1 MKFFLLCLVTV
12 LISASAI
19 SQVEFGLFAGPQAT
33 AARYT
38 IYNIKQKNDL
48 KFGFQAGVGLKIP
61 FEDKLSFCPAA
72 FYSMKGYKVT
82 FTQFLYP
89 PDSTATNNNTTIH
102 TFELAALL
110 QYDFNHQP
118 NHFFFKGGPSLD
130 FQLFGKEKFNLKA
143 GGSVSRDMKFSFAD
157 YGYYSANMLAQFGYE
172 TSNGLFLFAQYTHG
186 MASINNAD
194 GGPKI
199 RHRAFGISVG
209 KYINHKKIVI
219 DTKNK
224 Q

>member
-1 MKFFLLCLVTV
+1 MDILFPPFNEANLL
-12 LISASAI
+12 
-19 SQVEFGLFAGPQAT
+19 
-33 AARYT
+33 
-38 IYNIKQKNDL
+38 KNY
-48 KFGFQAGVGLKIP
+48 
-61 FEDKLSFCPAA
+61 FENKLSFCPAF

-89 PDSTATNNNTTIH
+89 PDSTATDNNTTIH
-102 TFELAALL
+102 TVELAALL
-110 QYDFNHQP
+110 QYDFNNQP
-118 NHFFFKGGPSLD
+118 NHFFFKGGPTLD

-143 GGSVSRDMKFSFAD
+143 GGSVSRDMKFSFGD

-172 TSNGLFLFAQYTHG
+172 TGNGLFVFAQYTHG

-209 KYINHKKIVI
+209 KYINRKKIVMN
-219 DTKNK
+219 TKNK
-224 Q
+224 E